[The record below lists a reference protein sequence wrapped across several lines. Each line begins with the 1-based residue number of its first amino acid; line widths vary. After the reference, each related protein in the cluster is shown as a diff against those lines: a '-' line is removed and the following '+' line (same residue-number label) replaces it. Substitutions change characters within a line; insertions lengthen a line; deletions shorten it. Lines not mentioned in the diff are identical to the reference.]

1 MSLIKVI
8 YKNIRYLFYIYLIII
23 SFIAFYPK
31 NAGVDIGGDK
41 TNHLLAFL
49 VFAILHYL
57 SFKKSYLKIFVSGL
71 IFGLYIEFV
80 QYFLPY
86 RCSDV
91 LDVMVDIIG
100 LMIGIGFIFL
110 FNKLTI
116 KENL

>member
-1 MSLIKVI
+1 LSLIKVI
-8 YKNIRYLFYIYLIII
+8 YKNIKYFFYIYLIII

-86 RCSDV
+86 RCADV
-91 LDVMVDIIG
+91 LDVIVDITG
-100 LMIGIGFIFL
+100 LIMGIMAIYFCR
-110 FNKLTI
+110 KV
-116 KENL
+116 KQYV